1 MESSYRVGVRI
12 AGDNFAPHRPKP
24 SQRGITM
31 SHPRG
36 LVGRN
41 KSLWVAAVALLGAT
55 FVQPQF
61 AQAQSLDKL
70 DASIKIIPEN
80 AAFYCSMLRNK
91 EQIEIVA
98 KSKAWAKLMSIP
110 SIQQGWE
117 MANAEWGNPNA
128 KLAPLVQW
136 YSDPDNQEL
145 VGLLADM
152 GSQEMFVYGGEGWVS
167 FSQLMGQVFGTMRYG
182 SLLAQARG
190 AVVPPGAEIQQRA
203 RLALNALAENLDK
216 IKTPDLVIG
225 FKLTNTKAAVSQVD
239 RLEKILNGLAIFL
252 PILKDRVKKEK
263 VGGADMLTF
272 VLDGSLV
279 PWEQLPI
286 KQFEEKEGQY
296 DALIK
301 KLTEAKISIGMG
313 VRDGYF
319 LLSIG
324 DSFDHVA

>member
-1 MESSYRVGVRI
+1 
-12 AGDNFAPHRPKP
+12 
-24 SQRGITM
+24 M

-36 LVGRN
+36 LVGSN

-55 FVQPQF
+55 LVQPQF
-61 AQAQSLDKL
+61 AHAQSLDKL
-70 DASIKIIPEN
+70 DASLKLVPEN
-80 AAFYCSMLRNK
+80 AAFYSSMLRNK

-117 MANAEWGNPNA
+117 MATAEWGNPNG

-182 SLLAQARG
+182 ALFAQATG

-216 IKTPDLVIG
+216 INTPDLVIG
-225 FKLTNTKAAVSQVD
+225 VKLTNTKAAVSQAD
-239 RLEKILNGLAIFL
+239 RPTTIPHGLAMVTPTL
-252 PILKDRVKKEK
+252 NYR
-263 VGGADMLTF
+263 
-272 VLDGSLV
+272 
-279 PWEQLPI
+279 
-286 KQFEEKEGQY
+286 
-296 DALIK
+296 
-301 KLTEAKISIGMG
+301 
-313 VRDGYF
+313 
-319 LLSIG
+319 
-324 DSFDHVA
+324 